1 MVVVDGVDYASLRL
15 ALWEDPGPRGEV
27 TAWVEGRLAE
37 RGGRVLP
44 VPPRVRVRPWSTT
57 ARFAT
62 TLGTVWFK
70 AGAPGADFEA
80 ALAGALH
87 AWAPGRVLTPIAVD
101 AKRGWALLP
110 DGGPP
115 LVDLLGRSRDLSM
128 WGSVLRAYAQLQ
140 RALVGRVR
148 DMLALGVP
156 DLRPARLGTLLDEL
170 LADRGVSAQL
180 GPART
185 DVEAFRPE
193 FERIRARLASSAV
206 PPSLDHSDLNMGNV
220 FLLEGGYRFV
230 DWGDASVAH
239 PFTSL
244 LVPLRFAAAEYGA
257 SPAEL
262 ERLRDAYL
270 EPWSDTGSM
279 PELRDEAQAALRL
292 GPVSRALA
300 WGRVFPELG
309 PQVRRARDASM
320 AAWLRTLATGDLGV
334 PFRDA

>member
-1 MVVVDGVDYASLRL
+1 MVVVDGVDYAALRL
-15 ALWEDPGPRGEV
+15 ALWEDPGPRNEV
-27 TAWVEGRLAE
+27 TAWVEGRVAE
-37 RGGRVLP
+37 RGGALLP

-62 TLGTVWFK
+62 SLGTVWFK

-87 AWAPGRVLTPIAVD
+87 AWAPGRVLTPVAVD

-115 LVDLLGRSRDLSM
+115 LVDLLGRPHDLGL
-128 WGSVLRAYAQLQ
+128 WESVLRAYAQMQ
-140 RALVGRVR
+140 RVLAPRVR

-156 DLRPARLGTLLDEL
+156 DLRPRRLGPLLEEL
-170 LADRGVSAQL
+170 LADRGVSARL
-180 GPART
+180 GREREG
-185 DVEAFRPE
+185 VEAFRPE
-193 FERIRARLASSAV
+193 FERMRARLAASPV
-206 PPSLDHSDLNMGNV
+206 PMTLDHSDLNMGNV
-220 FLLEGGYRFV
+220 FLLEGGYRFM

-257 SPAEL
+257 TPAEL

-270 EPWSDTGSM
+270 EPWSDRGSM
-279 PELRDEAQAALRL
+279 AELREEAQAALRL
-292 GPVSRALA
+292 GPVSRAMA
-300 WGRVFPELG
+300 WGRVFPELR
-309 PQVRRARDASM
+309 PQVERARDASM
-320 AAWLRTLATGDLGV
+320 AAWLRTLATGELGV
-334 PFRDA
+334 PFRDG